1 MRKSYGTRGTTE
13 KRYMGFKRIMEVN
26 GNIENSSETK
36 YEFLILKSPGSH
48 EDDLK
53 TILCERRIKS
63 QADELHFCSSYK
75 DLYAAYTARYNGEKM
90 WGVGFPKAKIDAWIK
105 TKQLK
110 ETPGQCGSVHYR
122 TVNKNEIDLK
132 DFDVSKGDF
141 FLVVPNRVE
150 MNKICFR
157 GKVSGTKYYN
167 WRCKGLNNTCCKE
180 KTDAEIT
187 KYLNGGYRFA
197 LRNNIPIDEKELFR
211 NYQLIPNSG
220 VYNLL

>member
-1 MRKSYGTRGTTE
+1 
-13 KRYMGFKRIMEVN
+13 MG
-26 GNIENSSETK
+26 NSSEPT
-36 YEFLILKSPGSH
+36 YEFLILKRPSSPL
-48 EDDLK
+48 DDLK
-53 TILCERRIKS
+53 TILRERRIKS

-75 DLYAAYTARYNGEKM
+75 DLYAEYTARYNGEEM

-141 FLVVPNRVE
+141 FLVVPNREE
-150 MNKICFR
+150 MKKLCFHE
-157 GKVSGTKYYN
+157 KVSGTKYYK
-167 WRCKGLNNTCCKE
+167 WWCKGLDNTCCKG
-180 KTDAEIT
+180 KTDAEISE
-187 KYLNGGYRFA
+187 YLNKGYRFA

-211 NYQLIPNSG
+211 NHQLIPNSG
-220 VYNLL
+220 IYSLL

>member
-1 MRKSYGTRGTTE
+1 
-13 KRYMGFKRIMEVN
+13 MG
-26 GNIENSSETK
+26 NSSEPI
-36 YEFLILKSPGSH
+36 YEFLILKRPDFPS
-48 EDDLK
+48 DDLK

-75 DLYAAYTARYNGEKM
+75 DLYAAYTARFNGEEM
-90 WGVGFPKAKIDAWIK
+90 WGVGFPKIKINDWIEIN
-105 TKQLK
+105 QLRA
-110 ETPGQCGSVHYR
+110 TPGQSGAVHYR

-132 DFDVSKGDF
+132 DFDVSKNEF

-150 MNKICFR
+150 MNKICFQE
-157 GKVSGTKYYN
+157 KVSGTKYYK
-167 WRCKGLNNTCCKE
+167 WWCKGLDNTCCKG

-197 LRNNIPIDEKELFR
+197 LRNNIPIDEKKLFR

-220 VYNLL
+220 IYNLL